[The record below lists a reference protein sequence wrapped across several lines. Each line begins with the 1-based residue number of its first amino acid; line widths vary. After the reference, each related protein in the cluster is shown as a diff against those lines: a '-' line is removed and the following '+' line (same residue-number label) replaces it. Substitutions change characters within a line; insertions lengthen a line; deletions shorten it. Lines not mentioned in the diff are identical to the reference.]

1 MQNDGEWDACLTEAS
16 EVKNG
21 KQLRQLFS
29 VILVQCNPSN
39 PMELWEKHKESM
51 CDDRLFA
58 GTDDKENAGLLDIQ
72 TRLARMNKTMEDV
85 GMVEPV
91 EDERVGLPRELQEEL
106 AYDRK
111 FLNDAWVR
119 DSKLMNADQK
129 KAFTGIV
136 DSLKK
141 KDGKCFFI
149 DAPGGLFFSLFS
161 FFLFIPKKSH
171 QNDTLQFN

>member
-1 MQNDGEWDACLTEAS
+1 MLGLLQNDGEWDSCLTEAS
-16 EVKNG
+16 EVKSG

-58 GTDDKENAGLLDIQ
+58 GTDDKENAALLDLQ
-72 TRLARMNKTMEDV
+72 NRLARMNKTMEDV
-85 GMVEPV
+85 GMIEPK
-91 EDERVGLPRELQEEL
+91 EDDRVGLARELQEEL

-119 DSKLMNADQK
+119 DSKLLNADQK
-129 KAFTGIV
+129 KAFKRIV
-136 DSLKK
+136 KSLEK
-141 KDGKCFFI
+141 KDGKCFFFFFL
-149 DAPGGLFFSLFS
+149 GGLFFFF
-161 FFLFIPKKSH
+161 FFLFFLFS
-171 QNDTLQFN
+171 